1 MWTYCK
7 KMSGGIVCPQC
18 GNPINIDI
26 SKKKGGLYNV
36 DATCVNCG
44 LLQFNIRDETKL
56 DEKVRKAFRK
66 NGFISAEIAEGDVLS
81 ADIKCLFV
89 VKCNGHSTV
98 PVYKIKDQDACMI
111 PEVEIE
117 PTEKILV
124 QIGSEKLG
132 EMCDQSYLVAQLGA
146 DAEKNREIIL
156 QIRQEQE
163 DSFSAFRIYAPNK
176 IPMQSVGGKLPGD
189 SDFNG
194 ICLYFLENSPLYKA
208 LLIFYSYKYESDQVF
223 QETWDVLGEFLG
235 FYVTFQC
242 ETYASL
248 SSQPMQ
254 EFLNFILEYCKTNQ
268 SLEEQEISDAAYIY
282 ERIFQDF
289 NTIGNGSEIN
299 TMEIVEFIKL
309 LRKFSF
315 SFCIDGQELIDAV
328 EKGYSKFILNA
339 CMGYEIPES
348 CRGLRIA
355 NESEFFNEGCRI
367 LSRHSTTNPNPN
379 AGGGSAAGGGEED
392 EPTQKYGG
400 GKRTKR
406 RRKKKQTAKD
416 IAQKVLVICTYCE

>member
-1 MWTYCK
+1 
-7 KMSGGIVCPQC
+7 
-18 GNPINIDI
+18 
-26 SKKKGGLYNV
+26 
-36 DATCVNCG
+36 
-44 LLQFNIRDETKL
+44 
-56 DEKVRKAFRK
+56 
-66 NGFISAEIAEGDVLS
+66 
-81 ADIKCLFV
+81 
-89 VKCNGHSTV
+89 
-98 PVYKIKDQDACMI
+98 VYKIKDQDACMI

-124 QIGSEKLG
+124 QIGSEKIG

-163 DSFSAFRIYAPNK
+163 DSFSAFRTYAPNK

-235 FYVTFQC
+235 FYVSFQC
-242 ETYASL
+242 EIYASL
-248 SSQPMQ
+248 SSKPMQ
-254 EFLNFILEYCKTNQ
+254 EFLNFIIEYCKTNQ
-268 SLEEQEISDAAYIY
+268 SLGEQEISDAAYIY
-282 ERIFQDF
+282 ERVFQDF
-289 NTIGNGSEIN
+289 NTIGNGSVIN
-299 TMEIVEFIKL
+299 TVEIVEFIKL
-309 LRKFSF
+309 LKKF
-315 SFCIDGQELIDAV
+315 SFCIDEEETQ
-328 EKGYSKFILNA
+328 KGYSKFILNA

-379 AGGGSAAGGGEED
+379 AGGGSSAGGGSAHEN
-392 EPTQKYGG
+392 EPTHTFGG

-406 RRKKKQTAKD
+406 RRKKDKRRKTLRK
-416 IAQKVLVICTYCE
+416 KF